1 MSALLKKLAS
11 MERLLRFKKPRFI
24 TVLVDGNKPADEVAE
39 AALLEP
45 LAVQP
50 DDIVVVVKRF
60 AVVADLPRIS
70 SIT

>member
-1 MSALLKKLAS
+1 MSAILKKLAV
-11 MERLLRFKKPRFI
+11 MERLIRFRKPRFI
-24 TVLVDGNKPADEVAE
+24 TMLVDGNKPGDEVAE
-39 AALLEP
+39 VALLEP

-60 AVVADLPRIS
+60 VEIEDLPRIS

>member
-1 MSALLKKLAS
+1 VSAILKKLAV
-11 MERLLRFKKPRFI
+11 MERLIRFRKPRFI
-24 TVLVDGNKPADEVAE
+24 TMLVDGNKPADEEAE

-60 AVVADLPRIS
+60 VEIEDLPRIS

>member
-1 MSALLKKLAS
+1 M
-11 MERLLRFKKPRFI
+11 
-24 TVLVDGNKPADEVAE
+24 LVDGNKPADEAAE
-39 AALLEP
+39 AELLEP

-60 AVVADLPRIS
+60 VAVQDLPRIS

>member
-1 MSALLKKLAS
+1 MSAILKKLAV
-11 MERLLRFKKPRFI
+11 MERLIRFRKPRFI
-24 TVLVDGNKPADEVAE
+24 TMLVDGNKPADEAAE

-60 AVVADLPRIS
+60 VDVEDLPRIS

>member
-1 MSALLKKLAS
+1 MSAILKKLAS
-11 MERLLRFKKPRFI
+11 MERLLRFRKPRFI
-24 TVLVDGNKPADEVAE
+24 TMLVDGNKPADEAAE

-60 AVVADLPRIS
+60 VEIDDLPRIS